1 MATPLQA
8 NQTENTQ
15 VVKKKNRKHKHK
27 TMKWDRER
35 KAERVSIASSTL
47 IISSSHSLPTHS
59 LPTHTKIPQIDRTVN
74 VMREKELIP
83 NTSELNDIT
92 NSGYNYVKANK
103 DEFVKEGTDP
113 KIPQI
118 DGTVN
123 VMREQELFLDT
134 SKLDDI
140 TDSEWDFER
149 ANKDT
154 VVNKDTETEK
164 KEQEDNGT
172 VNSTR
177 DEQNFFLDISEL
189 DDMTDSV
196 CDLVRENKKE
206 LIKTETEPPSIIP
219 RTKREK

>member
-1 MATPLQA
+1 
-8 NQTENTQ
+8 
-15 VVKKKNRKHKHK
+15 
-27 TMKWDRER
+27 
-35 KAERVSIASSTL
+35 
-47 IISSSHSLPTHS
+47 
-59 LPTHTKIPQIDRTVN
+59 
-74 VMREKELIP
+74 MREKELIP

-189 DDMTDSV
+189 DDMTNSV
-196 CDLVRENKKE
+196 WDLVRENKEEWVK
-206 LIKTETEPPSIIP
+206 TEPPYPPQSKK
-219 RTKREK
+219 RKMTK